1 MALGI
6 AATGQKH
13 ARGLWESA
21 TENAAVCQSFLAHLQ
36 RRGLR
41 TDRSLRVI
49 LEGALARHTAGRAV
63 FGETAL
69 IPRCQV
75 HKPRS
80 ILDHL
85 PARQRPWVR
94 RAYLATD
101 VKTATRLLTDFAK
114 RLENE
119 YPSAAGSVREGLDET
134 LTVLTLPRSARLQR
148 SLATTNAAESRL
160 SRTRHVK
167 RNVKPEFLSEPECA
181 QRLADFIASTFVG
194 QGRRGH
200 GRSMDVRR
208 KQIVPA

>member
-1 MALGI
+1 MGVATRQYGRSLEPIPAGVVSRGTSKRSVRRRFVAKTTTQLQAWQSAPFDGLASSHDSEHCLIVALGI

-13 ARGLWESA
+13 ARGLWEGA

-36 RRGLR
+36 HRGLR

-49 LEGALARHTAGRAV
+49 LEGALARHTVGRAV

-85 PARQRPWVR
+85 PARQRPWVQALVR
-94 RAYLATD
+94 RAYLATN

-119 YPSAAGSVREGLDET
+119 YPVRPGAF
-134 LTVLTLPRSARLQR
+134 AR
-148 SLATTNAAESRL
+148 
-160 SRTRHVK
+160 
-167 RNVKPEFLSEPECA
+167 
-181 QRLADFIASTFVG
+181 D
-194 QGRRGH
+194 
-200 GRSMDVRR
+200 SMR
-208 KQIVPA
+208 P